1 MITTF
6 HLSGPDLVATNN
18 ELYWQTLA
26 ERNYS
31 TGTMVNQLIRVFLKF
46 NFMALQHQAKWSLM
60 LLWVNELYP
69 LCLQLLN
76 TLVKT
81 IKCYTYNLSQGPS
94 FAMGCNSPWSAQN
107 ASALTGLKP
116 GLAAPFSGCWAPPH
130 LGPIKPTSSS
140 MPCMAPASLS
150 CGVGRREGNQSF
162 GHFTSV
168 LITSKTRHCS
178 PALGWGTSADNAL
191 GWGSDGSSVFRS
203 ISHDAQ
209 TPLTSAP
216 PFQYRSIDRWAAL

>member
-6 HLSGPDLVATNN
+6 HLSGPDLAATNN

-26 ERNYS
+26 EHNYS

-76 TLVKT
+76 SLVKI

-94 FAMGCNSPWSAQN
+94 FAMGCSSPWSAEN

-116 GLAAPFSGCWAPPH
+116 GLAAPFSGCWAP
-130 LGPIKPTSSS
+130 
-140 MPCMAPASLS
+140 LS
-150 CGVGRREGNQSF
+150 GTHQANEQI
-162 GHFTSV
+162 H
-168 LITSKTRHCS
+168 
-178 PALGWGTSADNAL
+178 ALH
-191 GWGSDGSSVFRS
+191 GSSK
-203 ISHDAQ
+203 
-209 TPLTSAP
+209 PLLQGGQKRAKP
-216 PFQYRSIDRWAAL
+216 ELRAFHQYLNHKQDTALLPDTGVTQSSRQRARLGLRWKFSL